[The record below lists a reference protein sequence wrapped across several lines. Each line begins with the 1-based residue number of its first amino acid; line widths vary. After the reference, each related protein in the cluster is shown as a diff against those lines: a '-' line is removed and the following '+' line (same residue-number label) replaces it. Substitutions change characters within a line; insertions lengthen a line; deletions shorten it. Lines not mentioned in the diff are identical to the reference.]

1 MKIPAPL
8 WEDLRGRGLLHPEA
22 PAPQSPIL

>member
-1 MKIPAPL
+1 MKIPAAL

-22 PAPQSPIL
+22 PVPQGPIL